1 MSVTTTHLT
10 ITSRASDSNKCP
22 LKVTLIETAQGNPTT
37 IENTDDSIIEMLIT
51 DYITQNHEFTIYVV
65 FSHTNPRLLQIHKN
79 ITKNL
84 KKAPVIQTPSLTTS
98 SDIESEPF
106 VKRKRF
112 EEIDQLIDVDFIN
125 TNDNYKSE
133 TLEANS
139 VKTSQEKP
147 EKPIKKPKSIKNSTR
162 PPIKERPIRTTCG
175 PKKSRHTTVEDAESD
190 KE

>member
-65 FSHTNPRLLQIHKN
+65 FSHTNPR
-79 ITKNL
+79 
-84 KKAPVIQTPSLTTS
+84 
-98 SDIESEPF
+98 DIESEPF